1 MTKNKTFVSC
11 FFVPVNSH
19 LCTHWDMLENVH
31 IIDKNIFIVTVKRND
46 HTQQWNETL
55 ELTVNH
61 EKLKKIQ

>member
-1 MTKNKTFVSC
+1 
-11 FFVPVNSH
+11 
-19 LCTHWDMLENVH
+19 MLENVH